1 MSAITPGSDP
11 VFAVLV
17 HSSAMERIA
26 GGSETDVYRS
36 EDDHYVVKVKREL
49 GGTLDH
55 SLMWARTMRAVAEEF
70 IAYLGPDHSLANYYV
85 IAQDEIGRVQ
95 VLVIQ
100 PLLHAQPLSD
110 VDYRAMSAAERTHIA
125 LQLRD
130 LIRRALTCWRETGH
144 LPDLHGTR
152 SVSAADRKRI
162 NTIALAP
169 RRIWQFFVDEHV
181 LRSNNLLLTDEPD
194 HCIVLVDYDLLRWR
208 PVPRRTYLALRWL
221 LFWRDH
227 WLVWRLLRRGVGI
240 IRRSYVRID
249 KE

>member
-1 MSAITPGSDP
+1 
-11 VFAVLV
+11 
-17 HSSAMERIA
+17 MERIA

-36 EDDHYVVKVKREL
+36 EEDHYVVKVKREL
-49 GGTLDH
+49 GGTLEH
-55 SLMWARTMRAVAEEF
+55 ALSWARLMRMVAEEF
-70 IAYLGPDHSLANYYV
+70 IAYLGPEHSLANYYV
-85 IAQDEIGRVQ
+85 IVQDDTSRAQ

-100 PLLHAQPLSD
+100 PLLHAQTLSD
-110 VDYRAMSAAERTHIA
+110 VDYRSISASERTHIA

-181 LRSNNLLLTDEPD
+181 LRSNNLLLTEEPD
-194 HCIVLVDYDLLRWR
+194 HRIVLVDYDLLRWR

-227 WLVWRLLRRGVGI
+227 WLVLCLLRSGVS
-240 IRRSYVRID
+240 RAPRSPVRTA
-249 KE
+249 KN

>member
-1 MSAITPGSDP
+1 MSAMTPGSDP

-17 HSSAMERIA
+17 HSSAMQRIA

-36 EDDHYVVKVKREL
+36 EDEHYVVKVKREL

-55 SLMWARTMRAVAEEF
+55 ALTWARTMRTVAEEF
-70 IAYLGPDHSLANYYV
+70 IAYLGPNHSLANYYV
-85 IAQDEIGRVQ
+85 IVQDETGIAQ

-110 VDYRAMSAAERTHIA
+110 VDYRAINAAERTHIA

-130 LIRRALTCWRETGH
+130 LIRRALTCWRATGH

-152 SVSAADRKRI
+152 SVSTADRKRI

-181 LRSNNLLLTDEPD
+181 LRSNNLLLTDEPERRV
-194 HCIVLVDYDLLRWR
+194 VLVDYDLLRWR
-208 PVPRRTYLALRWL
+208 PVPRRTYLTLRWL

-227 WLVWRLLRRGVGI
+227 WLVLRLLRSSVGVT
-240 IRRSYVRID
+240 RRHYARID
-249 KE
+249 KD